1 MFVDIPNHLATWLI
15 LFIFFALASRGL
27 GTLGEVLRSTGMF
40 LLEKALGPAI
50 DFAEG
55 KPGSA
60 ARTWIVLSSLWLF
73 VAVCFTFLGIWVG
86 HDQYALISLSGW
98 GYNPSSSTLIAAGT
112 AVGLYGSVAMAVIG
126 ASFHVLPSLCGTPGG
141 LPSERNGTLV
151 AAPWTLGVII
161 LFIAAHNPDP
171 FGIDITLAAITV
183 MGLAY
188 SAIAV
193 NLLIAFAN
201 RTQSPREPGW
211 LLILAIVAGPVSVLV
226 EVLMGDTNPI
236 AEPWLV
242 LKLYGAP
249 FFLWSVSALALYS
262 AALGSRS
269 PLWSRTLSGTV
280 LMGLVITTSA
290 YQSLDGGLFSS
301 LITQNASIPDVSDSS
316 RMFGTF
322 LVALS
327 LAPMLALSANIIAT
341 IRTSG
346 KSPEITNGMAILVAS
361 SFSLVILWFL
371 NYSFRSPSFAGFQTY
386 EPLLETVELM
396 TMWLF
401 MIPMSMGI
409 VLHLYPTITN
419 RTLPAPERTRQG
431 YWMFVTAVSAGLLCI
446 LISESILLSV
456 TEIDIEATS
465 SLAERFAVIGSVLF
479 YGAVV
484 AVTLHTLNIV
494 RGLFHGKILQN
505 TSQSS
510 RRIESYTITSSTSI
524 RSVLAAG
531 ADVETV
537 LVPASD
543 TDVPGAPTEL

>member
-1 MFVDIPNHLATWLI
+1 
-15 LFIFFALASRGL
+15 
-27 GTLGEVLRSTGMF
+27 
-40 LLEKALGPAI
+40 
-50 DFAEG
+50 
-55 KPGSA
+55 
-60 ARTWIVLSSLWLF
+60 
-73 VAVCFTFLGIWVG
+73 
-86 HDQYALISLSGW
+86 
-98 GYNPSSSTLIAAGT
+98 
-112 AVGLYGSVAMAVIG
+112 
-126 ASFHVLPSLCGTPGG
+126 GG

-171 FGIDITLAAITV
+171 FGIDITLAAVAV
-183 MGLAY
+183 MALAF
-188 SAIAV
+188 SAVAV

-201 RTQSPREPGW
+201 RTQGPKEPGW
-211 LLILAIVAGPVSVLV
+211 LLILAMVAGPASILV

-236 AEPWLV
+236 AEPWLIM
-242 LKLYGAP
+242 KLFGAP

-262 AALGSRS
+262 AALGSKS

-280 LMGLVITTSA
+280 LAGLVITTSV

-301 LITQNASIPDVSDSS
+301 LITQNASMPDVSDSS

-346 KSPEITNGMAILVAS
+346 RTPEITNGMAILVAS

-371 NYSFRSPSFAGFQTY
+371 NYSFRSPSFVGFQTY

-409 VLHLYPTITN
+409 VLHLYPAITN

-431 YWMFVTAVSAGLLCI
+431 YWMFVTAVSTGLVCT
-446 LISESILLSV
+446 LISESISLSV
-456 TEIDIEATS
+456 TDIDIEATS

-494 RGLFHGKILQN
+494 RGLFHGKILQ
-505 TSQSS
+505 TASPSS
-510 RRIESYTITSSTSI
+510 RSIESYTIASPTSI

-537 LVPASD
+537 LLPASD
-543 TDVPGAPTEL
+543 TEVPGAPTEL